1 MLVSIERLSKS
12 FGPVRVL
19 TDLNLTLNSGEI
31 VALMG
36 ENGAGK
42 STLMKI
48 LSGVYP
54 QGQYEGEFRL
64 NGSVAHFKSP
74 KEAEAAGVAII
85 HQELSFF
92 SHLTVAENI
101 FIGRWPQVRGC
112 VDWAAV
118 EREAQEALNRVGAES
133 RPDEL
138 MQNLRVGEQQLVE
151 IAKALHR
158 KSRILILDEPTSAL
172 SPRECE
178 RLFEL
183 MAELKRQGVC
193 LVYISH
199 KMDEIYRIA
208 DRVVVL
214 RDGQIVGDSPTKEWT
229 RDDLV
234 KKMVGRDMGT
244 LFPEHKNFSED
255 KIVLKAEE
263 LLVKHGQKN
272 ILGPLSFEIRR
283 GEILGLAGLMGAG
296 RTELMK
302 ALYGDARYEI
312 SGRLEL
318 NGKKWRPSEPKLSL
332 TQKMFYLSED
342 RKRESLLKNRPLEE
356 NLRVSALSLKDLF
369 TPLRDSVEVSKT
381 DSRLQSLRVRYHKR
395 EQNILEL
402 SGGNQQKV
410 VLGRCLE
417 IEPDLILLDEPT
429 RGVDVGAKFEIYQ
442 LLFELAKE
450 GKSILLASS
459 EMIELMGLCDRIL
472 VMRQGQSMGILKRG
486 EWTAESIGARAFGEV
501 VA

>member
-1 MLVSIERLSKS
+1 MQISIEHLSKS

-19 TDLNLTLNSGEI
+19 TDLNLTIRPGEV

-54 QGQYEGEFRL
+54 HGQYEGEFTLDGMPAR
-64 NGSVAHFKSP
+64 FKSP
-74 KEAEAAGVAII
+74 KDAESCGIAII

-92 SHLTVAENI
+92 SHLTVAENL
-101 FIGRWPQVRGC
+101 FVGRWPQSRGC
-112 VDWAAV
+112 INWAHL
-118 EREAQEALNRVGAES
+118 ETEAKAALLRVGAEEQ
-133 RPDEL
+133 PNTL
-138 MQNLRVGEQQLVE
+138 MKDLRVGEQQLVE

-158 KSRILILDEPTSAL
+158 KSQILILDEPTSAL

-183 MAELKRQGVC
+183 MSELKRQGVG

-199 KMDEIYRIA
+199 KMDEIYRVA
-208 DRVVVL
+208 DRIVVL
-214 RDGQIVGDSPTKEWT
+214 RDGQIVGDAPTQDWSRE
-229 RDDLV
+229 DLI
-234 KKMVGRDMGT
+234 KKMVGRDMST
-244 LFPEHKNFSED
+244 LFPQHKSFCED
-255 KIVLKAEE
+255 KVVLKAEQ
-263 LLVKHGQKN
+263 LRVRHGQKN

-302 ALYGDARYEI
+302 ALYGDTRYETG
-312 SGRLEL
+312 GRLEL
-318 NGKKWRPSEPKLSL
+318 NGKSWRPSQPKISL
-332 TQKMFYLSED
+332 AQKMFYLSED
-342 RKRESLLKNRPLEE
+342 RKRESLLKNRSLEE

-369 TPLRDSVEVSKT
+369 TPLRDTVEVKMT
-381 DSRLQSLRVRYHKR
+381 DDRLQSLRVRYHER
-395 EQNILEL
+395 DQNILEL

-417 IEPDLILLDEPT
+417 IGPDLILLDEPT

-442 LLFELAKE
+442 LLFELARQ

-472 VMRQGQSMGILKRG
+472 VLRQGQSMGILKRG
-486 EWTAESIGARAFGEV
+486 EWSAESIGAMAFGEV